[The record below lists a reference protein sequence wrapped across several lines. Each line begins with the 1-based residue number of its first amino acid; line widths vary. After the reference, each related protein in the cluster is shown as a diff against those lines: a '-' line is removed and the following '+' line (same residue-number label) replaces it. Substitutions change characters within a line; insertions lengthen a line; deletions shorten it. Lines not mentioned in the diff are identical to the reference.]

1 MNTKVFVSKSYNP
14 HFNLSIEEYLLK
26 KIESDEI
33 YFYLWQNKNTVVI
46 GRNQNSWRECN
57 FELLF
62 KNEGYLAR
70 RLSGGGAVYHDLG
83 NLNFTFITHTKKYNL
98 HKQLKVILDALK
110 RFDIFGEFSGR
121 NDITINKRKFSGNAF
136 FHGFGGSIHHGTLLV
151 NVDMENLS
159 KYLNVSKKKIESKG
173 IKSVK
178 SRVINLKEL
187 NSKIDIESLKKEL
200 MESFSNEYSVPSKII
215 QITSKKDIPDIES
228 LYEKYS
234 SKNWIFGKSPNFDYS
249 ISEKFSWGELQLGF
263 VIKNGQIF
271 NLTAYSDSMDV
282 DLIDELNKIKNI
294 PFEKNEIIKALN
306 LLKNEKFSN
315 EIKDI
320 VEWIGGIN
328 L

>member
-294 PFEKNEIIKALN
+294 SFEKNEIIKALN

-320 VEWIGGIN
+320 VEWIKGIN